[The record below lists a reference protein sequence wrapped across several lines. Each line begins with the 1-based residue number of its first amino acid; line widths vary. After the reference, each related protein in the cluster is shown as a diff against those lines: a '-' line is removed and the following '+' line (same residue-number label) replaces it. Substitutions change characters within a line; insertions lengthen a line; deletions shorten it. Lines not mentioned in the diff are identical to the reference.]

1 MTERSGIIQPVLLQK
16 NSVLVEKFRRQKNL
30 TTQMF
35 SWCYCTFSELA
46 FLILTTEL
54 LFHLFYR
61 WGRWGLGRF
70 SNLLKYTHL
79 VRDRVRT
86 WTQISLM
93 PNTASITSLE
103 ITGGK
108 TPTAYTQCGPCGCG
122 SSHPVTAVSSLLLPG
137 LPVPLLSKASHSWGT
152 LPEHYTPSFPPEL
165 CIAPAYMSLHRVM
178 KEHFKKRNFYLLDE

>member
-16 NSVLVEKFRRQKNL
+16 NYVLVEKFRSQKNL

-35 SWCYCTFSELA
+35 SWCYCTFNELA

-93 PNTASITSLE
+93 PNTASITSLL

-152 LPEHYTPSFPPEL
+152 LPEHLPSLRSCALHQRICLYTEL
-165 CIAPAYMSLHRVM
+165 WRNTLK
-178 KEHFKKRNFYLLDE
+178 KEIFIC

>member
-16 NSVLVEKFRRQKNL
+16 NYVLVEKFRSQKNL

-93 PNTASITSLE
+93 PNTASIMSLL

-108 TPTAYTQCGPCGCG
+108 TPTAYTMRAVWLRFIPPCH
-122 SSHPVTAVSSLLLPG
+122 SSVLSPAPWPARPPAFKSLTLLGNTPWALHTFLPSGAVHCTSVYVFTQSYE
-137 LPVPLLSKASHSWGT
+137 GT
-152 LPEHYTPSFPPEL
+152 L
-165 CIAPAYMSLHRVM
+165 
-178 KEHFKKRNFYLLDE
+178 